1 MPGKGFSGIGL
12 QFDYISCET
21 GRVRDGNPRRTDG
34 SPEAEDGSPAAG
46 RQKTIILKNLED
58 YIMALVRTQN
68 WLPSI
73 FNDFFDDEW
82 LPRTTRR
89 AGVPAVNIIENE
101 KNYRIEL
108 AAPGMSKED
117 LKVSINEDNELVIA
131 FEKQSGNGNGD
142 EKKEQKGTYL
152 RREFSYTSFRQS
164 FTLPDDVDR
173 DKIEAGMEHGVLT
186 VDLPKKDMTQETP
199 ASRQIEIR

>member
-1 MPGKGFSGIGL
+1 
-12 QFDYISCET
+12 
-21 GRVRDGNPRRTDG
+21 
-34 SPEAEDGSPAAG
+34 
-46 RQKTIILKNLED
+46 
-58 YIMALVRTQN
+58 MALVRTQN

-101 KNYRIEL
+101 NDYRIEL
-108 AAPGMSKED
+108 AAPGMSKDD

-131 FEKQSGNGNGD
+131 FEKQNENKD

-164 FTLPDDVDR
+164 FTLPDDVER
-173 DKIEAGMEHGVLT
+173 EKIGASMENGFMT
-186 VDLPKKDMTQETP
+186 VDLPKKVMTK
-199 ASRQIEIR
+199 

>member
-1 MPGKGFSGIGL
+1 M
-12 QFDYISCET
+12 
-21 GRVRDGNPRRTDG
+21 
-34 SPEAEDGSPAAG
+34 
-46 RQKTIILKNLED
+46 ED

-101 KNYRIEL
+101 NDYRIEL
-108 AAPGMSKED
+108 AAPGMSKDD

-131 FEKQSGNGNGD
+131 FEKQNENKD

-173 DKIEAGMEHGVLT
+173 EKVAASMEHGVLT
-186 VDLPKKDMTQETP
+186 VDLPKKDMTKEAP
-199 ASRQIEIR
+199 ATKQIEIR

>member
-1 MPGKGFSGIGL
+1 
-12 QFDYISCET
+12 
-21 GRVRDGNPRRTDG
+21 
-34 SPEAEDGSPAAG
+34 
-46 RQKTIILKNLED
+46 
-58 YIMALVRTQN
+58 MALVRTQN
-68 WLPSI
+68 WLPRI

-89 AGVPAVNIIENE
+89 AGAPAVNIIENE
-101 KNYRIEL
+101 KDYRIEL
-108 AAPGMSKED
+108 AAPGMSKDD

-131 FEKQSGNGNGD
+131 FEKQSGNENKD

-173 DKIEAGMEHGVLT
+173 EGIAATMEHGVLT
-186 VDLPKKDMTQETP
+186 VDLPKKDMTKETP

>member
-21 GRVRDGNPRRTDG
+21 GRAGTETRGGRTEVLKRKTEARR
-34 SPEAEDGSPAAG
+34 PADK
-46 RQKTIILKNLED
+46 KTIIKKLED

-173 DKIEAGMEHGVLT
+173 EKIEAGMEHGVLT

>member
-1 MPGKGFSGIGL
+1 
-12 QFDYISCET
+12 
-21 GRVRDGNPRRTDG
+21 
-34 SPEAEDGSPAAG
+34 
-46 RQKTIILKNLED
+46 
-58 YIMALVRTQN
+58 MALVRTQN

-89 AGVPAVNIIENE
+89 VGAPAVNIIENE
-101 KNYRIEL
+101 KDYRIEL
-108 AAPGMSKED
+108 AAPGMSKDD

-131 FEKQSGNGNGD
+131 FEKQSGNENKD

-173 DKIEAGMEHGVLT
+173 EGIAATMEHGVLT
-186 VDLPKKDMTQETP
+186 VDLPKKDTTKETP

>member
-1 MPGKGFSGIGL
+1 
-12 QFDYISCET
+12 
-21 GRVRDGNPRRTDG
+21 
-34 SPEAEDGSPAAG
+34 
-46 RQKTIILKNLED
+46 
-58 YIMALVRTQN
+58 MALVRTQN

-82 LPRTTRR
+82 LLFDDEWLPRTTRR
-89 AGVPAVNIIENE
+89 AGAPAVNIIENE
-101 KNYRIEL
+101 KDYRIEL
-108 AAPGMSKED
+108 AAPGMSKDD

-131 FEKQSGNGNGD
+131 FEKQNGNENKD

-173 DKIEAGMEHGVLT
+173 EGIAATMEHGVLT
-186 VDLPKKDMTQETP
+186 VELPKKDTTKETP